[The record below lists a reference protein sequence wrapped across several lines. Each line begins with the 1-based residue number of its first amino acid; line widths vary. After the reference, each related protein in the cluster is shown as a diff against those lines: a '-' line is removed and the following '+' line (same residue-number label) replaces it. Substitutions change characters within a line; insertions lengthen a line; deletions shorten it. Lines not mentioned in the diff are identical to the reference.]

1 MATNPYAPPRAMVT
15 DVQDPASD
23 VVLAERGTRFGAAM
37 LDGIIF
43 SALVYLPLFLIFR
56 VGIIGS
62 VSLGAVPVDS
72 GAMTIVAVGALLTL
86 TGFGAWCW
94 FTIKYVKANGQSIG
108 KRILG
113 IKIVRRDGTAVT
125 LGRVFWMR
133 NFLNSCISVIPVLG
147 VLYALVD
154 QLFIFTESRQCL
166 HDKIADT
173 IVVIA

>member
-15 DVQDPASD
+15 DVPDPASEII
-23 VVLAERGTRFGAAM
+23 LADRGTRFGAAM

-62 VSLGAVPVDS
+62 PNLTGARPD
-72 GAMTIVAVGALLTL
+72 ATILSIGALLTL
-86 TGFGAWCW
+86 CGFGAWCW

-108 KRILG
+108 KRMLG
-113 IKIVRRDGTAVT
+113 IKVVRRDGTAVT
-125 LGRVFWMR
+125 LGRVFWLR
-133 NFLNSCISVIPVLG
+133 NFLNSCISVIPLLG
-147 VLYALVD
+147 IMYALVD

-166 HDKIADT
+166 HDKMADT